1 MEATFEKQSF
11 LTKLKSMLKVDFKR
25 MFTMPLVYIM
35 VGVSFVLPVLILVMT
50 SFMPATTVDP
60 TTGVET
66 AVETFTNV
74 WQAIG
79 SVSGDGS
86 AVSMSLTGMCN
97 INLLYFLIAVFVC
110 VFVADDFRS
119 GYAKNLFTVRAK
131 KIDYCV
137 SKTAA
142 GFVGGA
148 IMIVAYFIA
157 AMLGGAI
164 AGLPF
169 GTAGFG
175 AGGVVACMFSKVFL
189 VAVFVAIAL
198 LLSVVAKQRLWLS
211 VLGSIAAGA
220 LLFTM
225 LPMISPL
232 NSTVIN
238 AVMCLAG
245 GAVFAAGL
253 GAVSNLILNKT
264 SLV

>member
-11 LTKLKSMLKVDFKR
+11 LNKLKSMLKVDFKR
-25 MFTMPLVYIM
+25 MFTMPLVYIIA
-35 VGVSFVLPVLILVMT
+35 GVSLVLPILILVMT

-66 AVETFTNV
+66 ATETFTNV
-74 WQAIG
+74 WQAFG

-86 AVSMSLTGMCN
+86 AMSMDLTGMCN
-97 INLLYFLIAVFVC
+97 INLMYFLIAVFVC
-110 VFVADDFRS
+110 IFVADDFRS
-119 GYAKNLFTVRAK
+119 GYAKNLFTVRSK
-131 KIDYCV
+131 KSDYCI

-142 GFVGGA
+142 GFVGGTL
-148 IMIVAYFIA
+148 MLVLYFIG

-164 AGLPF
+164 AGLSF
-169 GTAGFG
+169 DTAGFG
-175 AGGVVACMFSKVFL
+175 AGGIVACLFSKFFL
-189 VAVFVAIAL
+189 VSLFVSIAL
-198 LLSVVAKQRLWLS
+198 TLSVVGKQKLWLS
-211 VLGSIAAGA
+211 ILGSLAAGA

-232 NSTVIN
+232 NSTFLNVIL
-238 AVMCLAG
+238 CLAG
-245 GAVFAAGL
+245 GAMFAAGL